1 MREVLV
7 VDDEEDVR
15 DWSVILFK
23 DMGYTV
29 HAASQGREALDILAQ
44 HPSIALL
51 YTDIRMPVMSGTD
64 LASQARKLYP
74 DLKIIFVTGYAAEL
88 TTLPG
93 VPILRKPFLPHDLVE
108 IVQNTMGS
116 RR

>member
-93 VPILRKPFLPHDLVE
+93 VPLFHKPFLPHDLVE